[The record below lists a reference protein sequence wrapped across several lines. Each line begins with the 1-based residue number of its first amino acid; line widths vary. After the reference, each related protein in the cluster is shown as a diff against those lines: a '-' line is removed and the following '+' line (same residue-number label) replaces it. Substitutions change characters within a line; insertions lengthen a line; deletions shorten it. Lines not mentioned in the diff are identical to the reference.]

1 MINNNQLTVIISIV
15 LSLFLN
21 VSYSNVKIKTV
32 DKNQKAVQKAEQNE
46 KLEISSRKNSSEKL
60 PAKLYLLEKLENL
73 DRTLPKD
80 YPGRAALQLR
90 TAHVL
95 SLLAEENW
103 TKSKEESCQSCFN
116 KSQSQAKKSLSLYNK
131 LSPVIFSGNQS
142 FLQIEALFQK
152 AYLERIL
159 GRRSSALSQLQKITE
174 KKNIKADW
182 MIRAWY
188 GIGEIEF
195 ELYNYQ
201 KALKAFNQTLKNLS
215 NLNEKSKPAGWGL
228 DKKQLSSWRFKAL
241 YHKIWSLFN
250 LSSYDLALS
259 DLLALISSDLYKSSS
274 SDFWLDK
281 ENRTLRGKL
290 EKEMPAIYSHSKI
303 TDQNLKILYDFSKQ
317 NKEDN
322 SLTQRNK
329 RLYDLASLLRKMGR
343 FTESNK
349 TWRLYLSKNLSK
361 EDQLTAY
368 FNIFKN
374 KMNLRYKNNLDES
387 GPLVEKIIALQ
398 KDLFSKK
405 IKIVLPQKQDIFRS
419 INVKVKEFFYQAD
432 KTKLSLNKDQKSYL
446 LSLYQKYNSQNPKD
460 KDILLL
466 SAFLAENLEEYKLAA
481 SLFQQSA
488 LYVKNINKLKDRPQI
503 KWREKFCVK
512 QMELAE
518 LSKDK
523 KTRLQAYD
531 FYIQQGRE
539 TALKYKAVYQTAY
552 LRHQDQEFSKSQP
565 LFLKLALNEFN
576 KKLSLLDEKKP
587 MENKKAKNKGLMQ
600 SSSGPKSLQSKNK
613 AFKKESPQKDLR
625 LKSAHLYLSSLAVQ
639 KDREEELIHASGLF
653 KKEFPKEKNDFVK
666 IYNLAILNYIEKLVK
681 DKKLSPAPL
690 TASQDASIQ
699 KAWSVLQLFDSKFAN
714 SRPLQTYHFNRM
726 ILAKELL
733 KIDEMDQS
741 LNFLLSN
748 KKTAEKNKEIAL
760 KEKLWLSELKFD
772 FDQVLRLLKQLKPKD
787 QSKEHSLRLIQIVEL
802 SNQSPSS
809 YYKNFL
815 QRFAKLNP
823 AKKLNQTPVKA
834 SNSKTSQSQ
843 SSESSEV
850 KLVSSESQSS
860 KPLEVKPM
868 PSESTGSKPVKLE
881 TLQSILVS
889 LLERSEKKKQKQLL
903 KTYSSLFK
911 ESPNDLLYWVLK
923 VDEGELD
930 TSFLNFFAE
939 NSRQD
944 NIQQDKTLQKNSF
957 LSSFLKRKQNLE
969 SFQKALS
976 FKKRDSKK
984 VSISQ
989 IAKVIKRYS
998 GRLSKLEIKALS
1010 LLETEDWTT
1019 QVFVLGHWIRELK
1032 SFYSFVFQLPIPKGL
1047 TETEQSEYKQLLVK
1061 QMQVYSN
1068 KIQEL
1073 EEKQK
1078 QLFLSPFV
1086 SNYQKALQSYVF
1098 HPYLK
1103 WEIDQILGLLNE
1115 KDKIKMQTLLLQI
1128 EKKISLARQS
1138 HINESEL
1145 DKIKSELQKI
1155 YKQLKSNPFDIKNL
1169 SAVLKLENQRDSKVR
1184 VRYLSN
1190 RIKQLEAA
1198 GRR

>member
-1 MINNNQLTVIISIV
+1 MIKNNSLTVVISIV

-21 VSYSNVKIKTV
+21 SSYSNVKIKTV
-32 DKNQKAVQKAEQNE
+32 DKNQKAVQKAEQNQ
-46 KLEISSRKNSSEKL
+46 KLETSSRKNSSENL
-60 PAKLYLLEKLENL
+60 TAKLYLLEKLENL
-73 DRTLPKD
+73 DRTLPQD
-80 YPGRAALQLR
+80 YLGREALQLR
-90 TAHVL
+90 IAHVL
-95 SLLAEENW
+95 SLLAEENFI
-103 TKSKEESCQSCFN
+103 KSKEESCQSCFN
-116 KSQSQAKKSLSLYNK
+116 KAQSQAKKSLSLYHK
-131 LSPVIFSGNQS
+131 LSPVIFNGNQS

-159 GRRSSALSQLQKITE
+159 GNRSSALSQLQKITE
-174 KKNIKADW
+174 KKNIKAGW

-228 DKKQLSSWRFKAL
+228 DKKQLSSWKFKAL

-259 DLLALISSDLYKSSS
+259 DLLALIGSDLYKNNS

-281 ENRTLRGKL
+281 ESQTLRSKL
-290 EKEMPAIYSHSKI
+290 EKEILAIYSHTEI
-303 TDQNLKILYDFSKQ
+303 TDQNLKALYDFSKQ

-322 SLTQRNK
+322 SLIQRNK

-349 TWRLYLSKNLSK
+349 AWRFYLSKNLSK
-361 EDQLTAY
+361 EDQLIAY
-368 FNIFKN
+368 FNLFKN
-374 KMNLRYKNNLDES
+374 KINLRYKNNLGELA
-387 GPLVEKIIALQ
+387 PLVEKIMVIQ

-405 IKIVLPQKQDIFRS
+405 IKSVLSQKQDLYRY
-419 INVKVKEFFYQAD
+419 INVKVKEFFYQVD
-432 KTKLSLNKDQKSYL
+432 KIKLSLNKDQKSYL

-460 KDILLL
+460 KDVLLL
-466 SAFLAENLEEYKLAA
+466 SAFLAENLEEYKLAV

-488 LYVKNINKLKDRPQI
+488 LYVKSINKIKDRHQL
-503 KWREKFCVK
+503 KWKEKFCVK

-539 TALKYKAVYQTAY
+539 TALKYKAIYQTAY
-552 LRHQDQEFSKSQP
+552 LHHQDQEFSKSQP

-576 KKLSLLDEKKP
+576 KKLSLLDKNKP
-587 MENKKAKNKGLMQ
+587 MESKKVKRKGLMQ
-600 SSSGPKSLQSKNK
+600 NSSDHKSLQSKNK
-613 AFKKESPQKDLR
+613 AFKKESPQKGLR

-639 KDREEELIHASGLF
+639 KDRGEELIHASGLF

-666 IYNLAILNYIEKLVK
+666 IYNLAILNYVEKLVK
-681 DKKLSPAPL
+681 DKKFSTTPL
-690 TASQDASIQ
+690 TASQNDSIQ
-699 KAWSVLQLFDSKFAN
+699 KAWSVLQLFDSKFAD
-714 SRPLQTYHFNRM
+714 SKPLQTYHFNRM

-733 KIDEMDQS
+733 KIDELDQS
-741 LNFLLSN
+741 LSFLLSN
-748 KKTAEKNKEIAL
+748 KKTSEKNKEIVL

-772 FDQVLRLLKQLKPKD
+772 FDQVLKLLKQLKPKD
-787 QSKEHSLRLIQIVEL
+787 QSRGHSLRLIQIVEL

-815 QRFAKLNP
+815 QRFAKSDST
-823 AKKLNQTPVKA
+823 KKLNQTPFKA

-843 SSESSEV
+843 SSELLEV
-850 KLVSSESQSS
+850 KLMSSES
-860 KPLEVKPM
+860 
-868 PSESTGSKPVKLE
+868 TDSKPVKLE

-889 LLERSEKKKQKQLL
+889 LLERSEKEKQKQLL

-923 VDEGELD
+923 IDEGELD
-930 TSFLNFFAE
+930 RPFLNFFTE
-939 NSRQD
+939 NLQQD
-944 NIQQDKTLQKNSF
+944 NTLQKNSF

-989 IAKVIKRYS
+989 IARVIKRYS
-998 GRLSKLEIKALS
+998 DQLSKLEIKALS

-1019 QVFVLGHWIRELK
+1019 QVFVLGYWMRELK
-1032 SFYSFVFQLPIPKGL
+1032 SFYSFVLQLPIPKGL
-1047 TETEQSEYKQLLVK
+1047 TKTEQSEYKQLLVK

-1103 WEIDQILGLLNE
+1103 WEIDQILGLLDK
-1115 KDKIKMQTLLLQI
+1115 KDKIKMQSLLLQI
-1128 EKKISLARQS
+1128 EKKILLAKQNQ
-1138 HINESEL
+1138 IKESEL

-1155 YKQLKSNPFDIKNL
+1155 YKQLKSNPFGIKNL
-1169 SAVLKLENQRDSKVR
+1169 NTALKLEKQRDNKVR

-1190 RIKQLEAA
+1190 RIKQLESVE
-1198 GRR
+1198 RR